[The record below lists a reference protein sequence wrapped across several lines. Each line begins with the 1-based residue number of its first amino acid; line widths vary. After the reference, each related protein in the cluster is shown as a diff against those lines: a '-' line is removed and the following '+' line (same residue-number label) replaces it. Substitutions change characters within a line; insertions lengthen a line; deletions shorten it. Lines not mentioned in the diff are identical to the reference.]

1 MKVRYT
7 KGDRAGEI
15 AYLGFHEMQAA
26 LQAGTVEVINDAD
39 EQKSVGEEADRAEID
54 EGASTEDDGSS
65 GDSDEPDYERMTR
78 AELDELAGQRD
89 VDISGARNKADV
101 IEALKKS
108 A

>member
-7 KGDRAGEI
+7 SGERAGEI
-15 AYLGFHEMQAA
+15 TYLGFHEMQAA
-26 LQAGTVEVINDAD
+26 LQARTVEVVN
-39 EQKSVGEEADRAEID
+39 EAV
-54 EGASTEDDGSS
+54 
-65 GDSDEPDYERMTR
+65 DYDRMTR
-78 AELDELAGQRD
+78 AELDELAGERG